1 MFLGEYQPEGG
12 IAAPESR
19 EYLMSEQGLRRA
31 CEEGIILEAVAVRC
45 DLSFRLTVDLHCMN
59 GYIER
64 EDVQFSPTGEPVR
77 DIAVITRV
85 GKAVCFRVTGFFTEN
100 GKTAA
105 RLSRREAQREC
116 AEKYLAALE
125 PGDIIDAKVTHLENF
140 GAFVDIGVHQDGLV
154 HVSEISD
161 KFIRHPS
168 EALAVG
174 DIVTVKIKSV
184 DAAKKRIG
192 LTMKNL

>member
-1 MFLGEYQPEGG
+1 MFLGGYQPEGG

-140 GAFVDIGVHQDGLV
+140 RRVCRYRM
-154 HVSEISD
+154 
-161 KFIRHPS
+161 RHRV
-168 EALAVG
+168 A
-174 DIVTVKIKSV
+174 SV
-184 DAAKKRIG
+184 DRLHFGFPHITPVRQIPRRRPDKGGREEYRPRKRQD
-192 LTMKNL
+192 LRDA

>member
-1 MFLGEYQPEGG
+1 MFLGGYQPEGG
-12 IAAPESR
+12 IAVPESR

-85 GKAVCFRVTGFFTEN
+85 GKAVCFRVTGFF
-100 GKTAA
+100 
-105 RLSRREAQREC
+105 
-116 AEKYLAALE
+116 
-125 PGDIIDAKVTHLENF
+125 
-140 GAFVDIGVHQDGLV
+140 
-154 HVSEISD
+154 
-161 KFIRHPS
+161 
-168 EALAVG
+168 
-174 DIVTVKIKSV
+174 SV
-184 DAAKKRIG
+184 EE
-192 LTMKNL
+192 

>member
-1 MFLGEYQPEGG
+1 MFLGGYQPEGG

-85 GKAVCFRVTGFFTEN
+85 GKAVCLRVTGFFT
-100 GKTAA
+100 
-105 RLSRREAQREC
+105 
-116 AEKYLAALE
+116 
-125 PGDIIDAKVTHLENF
+125 
-140 GAFVDIGVHQDGLV
+140 
-154 HVSEISD
+154 
-161 KFIRHPS
+161 
-168 EALAVG
+168 
-174 DIVTVKIKSV
+174 
-184 DAAKKRIG
+184 
-192 LTMKNL
+192 

>member
-1 MFLGEYQPEGG
+1 MFLGGYQPEGG

-125 PGDIIDAKVTHLENF
+125 PGDIIDAKVN
-140 GAFVDIGVHQDGLV
+140 
-154 HVSEISD
+154 
-161 KFIRHPS
+161 
-168 EALAVG
+168 
-174 DIVTVKIKSV
+174 
-184 DAAKKRIG
+184 
-192 LTMKNL
+192 

>member
-1 MFLGEYQPEGG
+1 MFLGGYQPEGG

-100 GKTAA
+100 GKI
-105 RLSRREAQREC
+105 LSVSLFLQRGVPFTRQKADDSAHREKSC
-116 AEKYLAALE
+116 GNAALFCLRR
-125 PGDIIDAKVTHLENF
+125 A
-140 GAFVDIGVHQDGLV
+140 
-154 HVSEISD
+154 
-161 KFIRHPS
+161 
-168 EALAVG
+168 
-174 DIVTVKIKSV
+174 
-184 DAAKKRIG
+184 
-192 LTMKNL
+192 

>member
-1 MFLGEYQPEGG
+1 MFLGGYQPEGG

-140 GAFVDIGVHQDGLV
+140 GAFVDIGCGI
-154 HVSEISD
+154 VSLLSIDCISVSR
-161 KFIRHPS
+161 ISHPS
-168 EALAVG
+168 DRFRAG
-174 DIVTVKIKSV
+174 D
-184 DAAKKRIG
+184 RI
-192 LTMKNL
+192 